1 MSTLQ
6 RRSMV
11 FLLFLLGPMARVDG
25 QSSAPSRTGP
35 RPLLDR
41 AREIAMARSAA
52 PAHVSDSAAVY
63 VLADSAYVEAVPG
76 SNGVACYVSRSW
88 PGSLEPH
95 CFDEEG
101 AATVM
106 RIQMRRTELLH
117 RGASDGEAD
126 RRIGADLAAGRL
138 RLPRR
143 PAMSYMMSAVQV
155 LINDAG
161 VPAGRWQPHLMIYY
175 PYLSQTDLGL
185 GLPDP
190 KTAMVAGPGTATS
203 SIMVVMREF
212 VEPVPA
218 ADTAGR
224 R

>member
-1 MSTLQ
+1 
-6 RRSMV
+6 MV
-11 FLLFLLGPMARVDG
+11 FLLLLTGPMAAAHS
-25 QSSAPSRTGP
+25 QSAAPSRTGP

-41 AREIAMARSAA
+41 AQEIALARSAA

-95 CFDEEG
+95 CFDQEG
-101 AATVM
+101 ATTVM

-117 RGASDGEAD
+117 RGVSDGEAD

-143 PAMSYMMSAVQV
+143 PAMSYMMSAAQV
-155 LINDAG
+155 LVNDAG
-161 VPAGRWQPHLMIYY
+161 RATGRWQPHLMIYY
-175 PYLSQTDLGL
+175 PYLSQADLGL
-185 GLPDP
+185 GSPDP

-203 SIMVVMREF
+203 SILVVMREF
-212 VEPVPA
+212 IEPVSVA
-218 ADTAGR
+218 GAAGR